1 MKDEAEKIRTTLDR
15 DDCAGAA
22 GFDPWS
28 VTLPGPTEMTSTGF
42 WTEVTQLQGW
52 SLINF
57 GLERTPQIW
66 RAVERLYTI
75 SRENYARAPQAL

>member
-1 MKDEAEKIRTTLDR
+1 MKQKRYSRHWIVTIARVLLALIHGRL
-15 DDCAGAA
+15 
-22 GFDPWS
+22 
-28 VTLPGPTEMTSTGF
+28 TLPGPTEMTSTGF